1 MDKDTITTILAIW
14 GAVLSS
20 FAVGWQ
26 FFRDITQRGN
36 LRVSCYIGSLTD
48 GLSEK
53 DPNDYLVYNITNV
66 GKEPVMLT
74 NIGGEMKK
82 DHFLV
87 NTRQLLPRMLQ
98 PGEYILDYTSDLSV
112 LGHELKHLTA
122 IDSLGRSWKAPSKQ
136 VKKLKE
142 DFASGK
148 YGKSKV
154 SIKNSS
160 AL

>member
-26 FFRDITQRGN
+26 FFRDITQRGK
-36 LRVSCYIGSLTD
+36 LRVSCYIGNLID

-74 NIGGEMKK
+74 NTGGEMKK
-82 DHFLV
+82 VHFLV
-87 NTRQLLPRMLQ
+87 NTRQPLPRMLQ
-98 PGEYILDYTSDLSV
+98 PGEYILEYMSDLSV
-112 LGHELKHLTA
+112 LGPELKHLTA
-122 IDSLGRSWKAPSKQ
+122 TDSLGRSWKTPSKQ

-148 YGKSKV
+148 YGTSKASV
-154 SIKNSS
+154 
-160 AL
+160 